1 MSSFFKGERIVT
13 VGIYIRVSTEEQVR
27 DGFSISAQREKLKAY
42 CIAQDW
48 DNFKFYVDEG
58 LSAKDTNRPQ
68 LEMLLDHIKQGL
80 ITTVLVYRLDR
91 LTRSVMDLYKLLDT
105 FDKYNCAFKSATE
118 VYDTSTAMGRM
129 FITIVA
135 ALAQWERENLGERV
149 KMGQIEKARQGEY
162 SAKAPFGFDKNKNS
176 KLIINETESKVVLDM
191 VRKIEEGYS
200 IRQLAIHLDSYV
212 SPIRGYKWHIAT
224 ILDILSNNAVY
235 GTIKWSDEI
244 IEDTHEGI
252 ITKERFMKLQKLLSS
267 RQNFKKRQCNSIFIY
282 QMKLICPNCG
292 NRLGSERSRYYRK
305 RDDQHVECNQYR
317 CQSCALN
324 RVNKPFAS
332 SEKKVEKAFLKYISD
347 LHFEQIPQFKEDDDE
362 SEIIKKQISKTE
374 RQREKFQ
381 KAWSNDLMTD
391 EEFTDRMKETKEMLE
406 KLTEKLQ
413 SLTPNQNTEIDSD
426 TIKEIVDNIKNNW
439 SYLPPADK
447 KQFMSMFI
455 ESIKIDKKNGTTEV
469 LDIDFY

>member
-1 MSSFFKGERIVT
+1 MT

-42 CIAQDW
+42 CVAQDW

-58 LSAKDTNRPQ
+58 ISAKDTNRPQ
-68 LEMLLDHIKQGL
+68 LNILLNHIQQGL

-162 SAKAPFGFDKNKNS
+162 SAKAPFGFDKNQHS
-176 KLIINETESKVVLDM
+176 KLVINESESKVVLDM
-191 VRKIEEGYS
+191 VRKVEEGYS
-200 IRQLAIHLDSYV
+200 IRQLATHLDGYV
-212 SPIRGYKWHIAT
+212 KPIRGYKWHIRT
-224 ILDILSNNAVY
+224 ILDILSNNAMY
-235 GTIKWSDEI
+235 GAIKWSDEI
-244 IEDTHEGI
+244 IEDTHKGI
-252 ITKERFMKLQKLLSS
+252 ITKERFIKLQKILSS
-267 RQNFKKRQCNSIFIY
+267 RQNFKKRQSNSLFIY

-292 NRLGSERSRYYRK
+292 NHLGSERSRYYRK
-305 RDDQHVECNQYR
+305 KDDQNVECNQYR
-317 CQSCALN
+317 CQACALN
-324 RVNKPFAS
+324 RKQKAFAS
-332 SEKKVEKAFLKYISD
+332 SEKKIEKAFLKYISD
-347 LHFEQIPQFKEDDDE
+347 LRFEHIPKLKENDDE
-362 SEIIKKQISKTE
+362 LDIIKKQISKIE

-391 EEFTDRMKETKEMLE
+391 EEFTDHMKETKKTLEELKE
-406 KLTEKLQ
+406 KLHCLK
-413 SLTPNQNTEIDSD
+413 PNEN
-426 TIKEIVDNIKNNW
+426 KEINHDVIKDIVNNIKSNW
-439 SYLPPADK
+439 PFLPPADK
-447 KQFMSMFI
+447 KQFINMFI
-455 ESIKIDKKNGTTEV
+455 ENIKIDKKDGVTEV
-469 LDIDFY
+469 LDIEFY